1 MKRAHMP
8 FAAVGT
14 SPTYTGRAGCR
25 RRVALMACAGRRSP
39 LSHFPPPF
47 STWRPQGRG
56 ALQRRFR
63 APWRPAACSAPARE
77 VTVLNWS
84 GSRRG
89 RRCSSRL
96 RLLLPRASLRIA
108 TVCGW
113 QSEEASSEAIAVSV
127 ALEQQLFQRKRPVPS
142 TTFLP
147 SACTWGGLHLP
158 PSAAAHSPPPLCA
171 AAQPRSRTLVAR
183 RAGRSGR
190 LRAKPRRCRA
200 RHSRRWRGLRLWSP
214 RSWRWRRRRRRRWRR
229 RRRQRRQRRRRRRR
243 RSGCRRRAA
252 AAAAAGAEDGRCS
265 CCRARAGC
273 SAQRHVAQ
281 LPVQRAGR
289 GRGWLWS
296 TSRVDV
302 AGTASAS
309 LYSARPCASSRRA
322 SLTRATCSTERHPH
336 AVRVPGAVV
345 GDARHRAAAPSRPAA
360 RRVSRAR
367 VRRRARRAAARCRT
381 PWATRPRT

>member
-1 MKRAHMP
+1 MP

-39 LSHFPPPF
+39 LSHTSHLLSQRGGHKGAAPCNVG
-47 STWRPQGRG
+47 SALRGDRP
-56 ALQRRFR
+56 
-63 APWRPAACSAPARE
+63 CSAPARE

-171 AAQPRSRTLVAR
+171 AAACSRTLVAR

-229 RRRQRRQRRRRRRR
+229 RRRQRRQRRQRWRR
-243 RSGCRRRAA
+243 RSGCRCRAA

-289 GRGWLWS
+289 ARLAGRLHG
-296 TSRVDV
+296 
-302 AGTASAS
+302 
-309 LYSARPCASSRRA
+309 
-322 SLTRATCSTERHPH
+322 
-336 AVRVPGAVV
+336 
-345 GDARHRAAAPSRPAA
+345 
-360 RRVSRAR
+360 
-367 VRRRARRAAARCRT
+367 
-381 PWATRPRT
+381 